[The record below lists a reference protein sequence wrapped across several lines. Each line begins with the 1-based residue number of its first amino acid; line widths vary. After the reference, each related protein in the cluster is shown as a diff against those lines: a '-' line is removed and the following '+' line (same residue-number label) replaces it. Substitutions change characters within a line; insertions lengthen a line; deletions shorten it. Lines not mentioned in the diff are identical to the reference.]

1 MCRAV
6 RRVGVDAGATGLRP
20 ERHGRAIVCVLV
32 GLVASGPAV
41 ASAQTVL
48 GLAEVWALAREQA
61 PQIVR
66 TRLAVAEARGRLT
79 GASLRW
85 SMNPEF
91 DLNAGHRQGG
101 TTRSTDLQL
110 GATQMFEPS
119 ARRAARIA
127 GATAHVDQ
135 SAATVETTTREVL
148 VDTSRLFYHA
158 VYAAERVRLLTTSV
172 DLARSIYEVADRRFR
187 AGDLAA
193 LDVNVARA
201 ALARVRFERDTT
213 EAEQAVT
220 LGALRVLLGLD
231 GPIVLR
237 GDLALSAPPNVAA
250 LAQAVEQRPEVRVL
264 QAAIRE
270 ADADLAIAKTFTTPN
285 YGVGL
290 RYQREGGDHIV
301 LGAFTVSLPLFSKG
315 QELGTTGTARG
326 ARLRAELDAT
336 RARVR
341 IELESALA
349 AYERRVAAARVLETE
364 ALPGLDDSDALTMR
378 SFDAGQIGL
387 PDVLLIRR
395 ELIDTRFQYLLAMF
409 EAALARV
416 TVDAAAGVLR

>member
-1 MCRAV
+1 
-6 RRVGVDAGATGLRP
+6 
-20 ERHGRAIVCVLV
+20 
-32 GLVASGPAV
+32 
-41 ASAQTVL
+41 
-48 GLAEVWALAREQA
+48 
-61 PQIVR
+61 
-66 TRLAVAEARGRLT
+66 
-79 GASLRW
+79 
-85 SMNPEF
+85 MNPEF
-91 DLNAGHRQGG
+91 DINAGNRRGG

-119 ARRAARIA
+119 ARWAARIA

-158 VYAAERVRLLTTSV
+158 VYAAERVRLLTTLV

-187 AGDLAA
+187 AGDLAV

-201 ALARVRFERDTT
+201 ALARVRSERSERDAA

-220 LGALRVLLGLD
+220 LGALRALLRVD
-231 GPIVLR
+231 GPIALR
-237 GDLALSAPPNVAA
+237 GDLALSAPPNVA
-250 LAQAVEQRPEVRVL
+250 LTQAVEQRPEVRVL

-270 ADADLAIAKTFTTPN
+270 ADADLAVAKTFTTPN

-301 LGAFTVSLPLFSKG
+301 LGGFTVSLPLFSKG

-341 IELESALA
+341 IGLESALA

-364 ALPGLDDSDALTMR
+364 ALPVTSTLFTL
-378 SFDAGQIGL
+378 FVL
-387 PDVLLIRR
+387 PVFYLQVHAWLSRR
-395 ELIDTRFQYLLAMF
+395 AARGAHTDTVG
-409 EAALARV
+409 AASP
-416 TVDAAAGVLR
+416 